1 MSSLTPDQIAQKWAT
16 NLAGATETIKAG
28 IQAVSVA
35 PGQAAARQ
43 AQAYIQGVQAAQ
55 QKWQRNVSA
64 VSLTEWQQATIDKG
78 VNRIATGAQ
87 AAQPKMQS
95 FLVKLLPYQQNLKG
109 SLPARGGLEA
119 NIARMDAWV
128 RGMAKF
134 QNA

>member
-55 QKWQRNVSA
+55 QKWQRNVSS
-64 VSLTEWQQATIDKG
+64 VSLAEWQQATIDKG

>member
-43 AQAYIQGVQAAQ
+43 AQAYINGVQAAQ
-55 QKWQRNVSA
+55 QKWQRNVSS
-64 VSLTEWQQATIDKG
+64 VSLAEWQQATIDKG

>member
-55 QKWQRNVSA
+55 QKWQRNVSS
-64 VSLTEWQQATIDKG
+64 VSLAEWQQATIDKG
-78 VNRIATGAQ
+78 VGRIATGAQ

>member
-43 AQAYIQGVQAAQ
+43 AQAYINGVQAAQ
-55 QKWQRNVSA
+55 QKWQRNVSS
-64 VSLTEWQQATIDKG
+64 VSLAEWQQATIDKG
-78 VNRIATGAQ
+78 VGRIATGAQ

>member
-64 VSLTEWQQATIDKG
+64 VSLAEWQQATIDKG